1 MRCPELLRYPLA
13 QPIFPVPP
21 ESQLL
26 RDKLA
31 TSEAN
36 LRESQELFAKSFNSS
51 PALMTIAALPGGE
64 FIEVNDAFLSGVAL
78 TREQVLGQTTLDLN
92 LWCDTEQRET
102 FIQQIAA
109 NVTVRDFEAAFN
121 TGSGEQRFYLLN
133 ADRIEL
139 KGQPCILT
147 VAVDITERR
156 RRLRAEE
163 ALAIAERRYRNLFEN
178 AAEGLYLSSVEG
190 KFIDVNPALARM
202 FGYATPSRCITDI
215 NQIEHQI
222 YVDPQR
228 RQDFF
233 DLIDKNDRVTEFESE
248 IRRADDTTFW
258 VAESVSVVRNEVGE
272 IDHLEGLAVDIT
284 ARREAAQA
292 LAEAR
297 DSADAANR
305 AKSQFLASMS
315 HELRT
320 PLNGI
325 LGFTQILSRD
335 SELADSQQHGVS
347 VIHDSAEHLLSLIND
362 VLDLSKVEAGRL
374 ELHPSSFDPASLL
387 AGVCE
392 LLAPKAR
399 EQGLAFEPHVAA
411 DLPSRVVADS
421 ARLRQVLLNLVA
433 NALKFTSAG
442 SINLEA
448 SCVSSADT
456 PPGHACIHFC
466 VSDTGCGIATDEF
479 SRIFEPFEQIGSS
492 DRQADGTGLGL
503 AISHKLVSAL
513 GGTLEAQSEI
523 GQGSQFS
530 FTLCLP
536 HGIET
541 TAPFEAS
548 RSISSYDGPTKH
560 VLVVDDLTANSDVLS
575 GLLQPLGFKVTT
587 AATGEAALEHI
598 AAHSTD
604 LVLMDLRMPGMG
616 GLAAITVLRA
626 DPANQNLHII
636 AVSASAYDFDRT
648 AALAHGCDDFLSKP
662 VRAETLYQAVGQAL
676 KLTWQYLQPIKG
688 TPAPF
693 SSLST
698 PPPPSEVDAIYEL
711 ALAGDVV
718 ALRERVESLGAA
730 EPAHTEFV
738 NTVLELT
745 RNFKL
750 KALRKLLQPWRS
762 TPPTDV

>member
-1 MRCPELLRYPLA
+1 M
-13 QPIFPVPP
+13 PP
-21 ESQLL
+21 EYQPL

-31 TSEAN
+31 ATEAN
-36 LRESQELFAKSFNSS
+36 LRESQELFAKSFDSS

-64 FIEVNDAFLSGVAL
+64 FIEVNAAFLQGVAL
-78 TREQVLGQTTLDLN
+78 AREEVLGRTTLDLD
-92 LWCDTEQRET
+92 LWIDTDQREI
-102 FIQQIAA
+102 FIKQIAA
-109 NVTVRDFEAAFN
+109 DVTVRDFEAEFN
-121 TGSGEQRFYLLN
+121 TGSGHSRFYLLN

-163 ALAIAERRYRNLFEN
+163 ALAAAERRYRNLFEN
-178 AAEGLYLSSVEG
+178 AAEGLYISSVEG
-190 KFIDVNPALARM
+190 TFIEVNPALARM
-202 FGYATPSRCITDI
+202 FGYSNPATCIADI
-215 NQIEHQI
+215 NQIDRQI

-228 RQDFF
+228 RHDFF
-233 DLIDKNDRVTEFESE
+233 KLIEKSDLVTDFESQ
-248 IRRADDTTFW
+248 IHRADGSTFW
-258 VAESVSVVRNEVGE
+258 VSESVNVVRNENGE
-272 IDHLEGLAVDIT
+272 IDHLEGLAVDVT
-284 ARREAAQA
+284 ARREAAHA

-325 LGFTQILSRD
+325 LGFTQILRRD
-335 SELADSQQHGVS
+335 QALAAGHQHGVA

-374 ELHPSSFDPASLL
+374 ELNPSSFDPAALL
-387 AGVCE
+387 ASACE
-392 LLAPKAR
+392 LLGPKAR
-399 EQGLAFEPHVAA
+399 EQGLAFTPQVAD
-411 DLPSRVVADS
+411 DLPARVIGDS
-421 ARLRQVLLNLVA
+421 ARIRQVLLNLIA
-433 NALKFTSAG
+433 NALKFTNEG
-442 SINLEA
+442 SITLEA
-448 SCVSSADT
+448 SCVQSSNT
-456 PPGHACIHFC
+456 PDQHTDIRFS
-466 VSDTGCGIATDEF
+466 VRDTGCGIAPDEF
-479 SRIFEPFEQIGSS
+479 ARIFEPFEQVGSS

-513 GGTLEAQSEI
+513 GGTLEAESEV

-530 FTLCLP
+530 FTLRLP
-536 HGIET
+536 HGTET
-541 TAPFEAS
+541 TAPFELI
-548 RSISSYDGPTKH
+548 RPITGYDGSTKN
-560 VLVVDDLTANSDVLS
+560 VLIVDDVTANSDVLA

-587 AATGEAALEHI
+587 AATGEAALEHVT
-598 AAHSTD
+598 AESTD

-616 GLAAITVLRA
+616 GLAAITALRK
-626 DPANQNLHII
+626 DESQENLRII

-648 AALAHGCDDFLSKP
+648 AALEHGCDDFIAKP
-662 VRAETLYQAVGQAL
+662 VRADALNQAVGQAL
-676 KLTWQYLQPIKG
+676 KLTWRHGEPIAG
-688 TPAPF
+688 TSAPF
-693 SSLST
+693 TNLSA
-698 PPPPSEVDAIYEL
+698 PPPPAEVDAIYEL
-711 ALAGDVV
+711 ALSGDVV
-718 ALRERVESLGAA
+718 ALRERAEALGAA
-730 EPAHTEFV
+730 DPEHTEFV